1 MPRRLVRGAG
11 LLGENRLDAGGVAE
25 NWAVQ
30 IRSAPTRETGQPG
43 GGGGGLRTLFGFDGW
58 RFDALTSPPRWLT

>member
-25 NWAVQ
+25 NWGRADPVGPYSGKPARGEGAEGVLRAV
-30 IRSAPTRETGQPG
+30 
-43 GGGGGLRTLFGFDGW
+43 FGFE
-58 RFDALTSPPRWLT
+58 PPEPMAGVSMH

>member
-11 LLGENRLDAGGVAE
+11 LLGENRLDPGGVAE

-30 IRSAPTRETGQPG
+30 IRSAPTRETGQRG
-43 GGGGGLRTLFGFDGW
+43 GAEGFCVPCSASIADV
-58 RFDALTSPPRWLT
+58 SMH